1 MSSSE
6 EEFESLIATRERRA
20 NAGSRLKKLLEAEED
35 EVLGDEDENVQLLF
49 AEEGEDNEWSGESEQ
64 SEQEEEEEEEEGNE
78 AGEAEEEA
86 GSGSPD
92 ANSDEMLSSSE
103 LSASDTDESEGERE
117 LRKEQKRR
125 RKKVEIP
132 AIRRKPAATAP
143 RKRRKVDLETG
154 DRRLSTR
161 TTTAQN
167 TQAIQEKLIK
177 MKERQSHTKTRV
189 REEYVEKTLEE
200 NLEEAKVT
208 EEMNTLSLN
217 LFFQQEVEKK
227 KKQRDLMNSKR
238 FRLMEYIS
246 FQSFGKL
253 VTPQDELDR
262 IREEK
267 EREEL
272 ARRTTKR
279 RGRRRKSEIERA
291 RLEAERQQ
299 QQQGEVKQEEQ
310 DKQDKQEEVFDETT
324 VVKEET
330 KDINEETSET
340 LNEATEKVEVNIAEE
355 EIKEEIKEETK
366 QETKQDTEE
375 AVEEAE
381 EAVEEAVPV
390 EGPPQRVAVQF
401 IESHLRKD
409 ITRLELKAI
418 LFGPQSIVPGPHRD
432 PHAQTIYTI
441 KRDFQKEL
449 DLRKVTKERDAVY
462 EKLLQLPKFG
472 ETYHTVEDL
481 GVAKQTDERVIN
493 ITTPAPLGIYLPNGA
508 KKQCPINGEDAMY
521 YDPSNGVP
529 YNSVEGYKVLKH
541 VAEGGY
547 FWTQIDAGGV
557 NSVYKGGVGCYFG
570 RWDDRHAQGVPEGFA
585 G

>member
-35 EVLGDEDENVQLLF
+35 EVLGDDDENVQLLF
-49 AEEGEDNEWSGESEQ
+49 AEEGEDNEWSDESEQ
-64 SEQEEEEEEEEGNE
+64 SEQEEDEEDEEGNE
-78 AGEAEEEA
+78 TGGAEEEA

-117 LRKEQKRR
+117 LQKEQKRR
-125 RKKVEIP
+125 RKKIEIP
-132 AIRRKPAATAP
+132 AIRRKPTVSAP

-167 TQAIQEKLIK
+167 TQAIQEKLVK

-299 QQQGEVKQEEQ
+299 QQQQQGDVKQEEQ
-310 DKQDKQEEVFDETT
+310 DRQEEVFDETT

-340 LNEATEKVEVNIAEE
+340 GNEATAKE
-355 EIKEEIKEETK
+355 EEIKEETK

-375 AVEEAE
+375 AVEEAIE
-381 EAVEEAVPV
+381 QDEVETKAVPV

-409 ITRLELKAI
+409 ITRLELKTI

-449 DLRKVTKERDAVY
+449 DLKKVTKERDAVY

-481 GVAKQTDERVIN
+481 GVAKQTDEHVIN

-557 NSVYKGGVGCYFG
+557 NSLYKGGVGCYFG

>member
-35 EVLGDEDENVQLLF
+35 EVLGDDDENVQLLF
-49 AEEGEDNEWSGESEQ
+49 AEEGEDNEWSDESEQ
-64 SEQEEEEEEEEGNE
+64 SEQEEDEEDEEGNE
-78 AGEAEEEA
+78 TGGAEEEA

-117 LRKEQKRR
+117 LQKEQKRR

-132 AIRRKPAATAP
+132 AIRRKPTASAP

-167 TQAIQEKLIK
+167 TQAIQEKLVK

-299 QQQGEVKQEEQ
+299 QQQQQQEGDVKQEEQ
-310 DKQDKQEEVFDETT
+310 DRQEEVFDETT

-340 LNEATEKVEVNIAEE
+340 GNEAIAKE
-355 EIKEEIKEETK
+355 EEIKEETK

-375 AVEEAE
+375 AVEEAIE
-381 EAVEEAVPV
+381 QDEVETKAVPV

-409 ITRLELKAI
+409 ITRLELKTI

-449 DLRKVTKERDAVY
+449 DLKKVTKERDAVY

-481 GVAKQTDERVIN
+481 GVAKQTDEHVIN

-557 NSVYKGGVGCYFG
+557 NSLYKGGVGCYFG

>member
-1 MSSSE
+1 
-6 EEFESLIATRERRA
+6 
-20 NAGSRLKKLLEAEED
+20 
-35 EVLGDEDENVQLLF
+35 
-49 AEEGEDNEWSGESEQ
+49 
-64 SEQEEEEEEEEGNE
+64 
-78 AGEAEEEA
+78 
-86 GSGSPD
+86 
-92 ANSDEMLSSSE
+92 
-103 LSASDTDESEGERE
+103 
-117 LRKEQKRR
+117 
-125 RKKVEIP
+125 
-132 AIRRKPAATAP
+132 
-143 RKRRKVDLETG
+143 
-154 DRRLSTR
+154 
-161 TTTAQN
+161 
-167 TQAIQEKLIK
+167 
-177 MKERQSHTKTRV
+177 
-189 REEYVEKTLEE
+189 
-200 NLEEAKVT
+200 
-208 EEMNTLSLN
+208 
-217 LFFQQEVEKK
+217 
-227 KKQRDLMNSKR
+227 MNSKR

-299 QQQGEVKQEEQ
+299 QQQQQGDVKQEEQ
-310 DKQDKQEEVFDETT
+310 DRQEEVFDETT

-340 LNEATEKVEVNIAEE
+340 GNEATAKE
-355 EIKEEIKEETK
+355 EEIKEETK

-375 AVEEAE
+375 AVEEAIE
-381 EAVEEAVPV
+381 QDEVETKAVPV

-409 ITRLELKAI
+409 ITRLELKTI

-449 DLRKVTKERDAVY
+449 DLKKVTKERDAVY

-481 GVAKQTDERVIN
+481 GVAKQTDEHVIN

-557 NSVYKGGVGCYFG
+557 NSLYKGGVGCYFG

>member
-6 EEFESLIATRERRA
+6 EEFESLIATRERRS

-35 EVLGDEDENVQLLF
+35 EVLGEEDENVQLLF
-49 AEEGEDNEWSGESEQ
+49 AEEGEDNEWSDESED
-64 SEQEEEEEEEEGNE
+64 SEEQEEEQDEREAGAAEEG
-78 AGEAEEEA
+78 AE
-86 GSGSPD
+86 SGSPE
-92 ANSDEMLSSSE
+92 ALSDEMLSSSE

-117 LRKEQKRR
+117 LQKEQKRR

-143 RKRRKVDLETG
+143 RKRRKVDVETG

-167 TQAIQEKLIK
+167 TQAIQEKLVK
-177 MKERQSHTKTRV
+177 MQERQSHTKTRV

-200 NLEEAKVT
+200 NLEEAKAT

-291 RLEAERQQ
+291 RLEAERQERE
-299 QQQGEVKQEEQ
+299 GMKQEMKEEQ
-310 DKQDKQEEVFDETT
+310 EKQEKQEQQEQQEEVPGE
-324 VVKEET
+324 VAVKEET
-330 KDINEETSET
+330 GDANADINET
-340 LNEATEKVEVNIAEE
+340 LNGEREAEVKTANEE
-355 EIKEEIKEETK
+355 DAVKEET
-366 QETKQDTEE
+366 TQDTEAVEE

-381 EAVEEAVPV
+381 AETKSVPV

-449 DLRKVTKERDAVY
+449 DLRKITKERDAVY

-481 GVAKQTDERVIN
+481 GVTKQTDEHVIS

-547 FWTQIDAGGV
+547 FWTQIDLGGV

-570 RWDDRHAQGVPEGFA
+570 RWDDRHAQGVPDGFA

>member
-35 EVLGDEDENVQLLF
+35 EVLGEEDENVQLLF
-49 AEEGEDNEWSGESEQ
+49 AEEGEDNEWSDESDESEE
-64 SEQEEEEEEEEGNE
+64 EQEEEEQEG
-78 AGEAEEEA
+78 GGAEEDAE
-86 GSGSPD
+86 SGSPE

-117 LRKEQKRR
+117 LQREQKRR

-132 AIRRKPAATAP
+132 PIRRKPTATAP

-161 TTTAQN
+161 ATTAQN
-167 TQAIQEKLIK
+167 TQAIQEKLVR

-208 EEMNTLSLN
+208 EEMNTQSLN

-238 FRLMEYIS
+238 FRLLEYVS
-246 FQSFGKL
+246 FQSIAKL

-262 IREEK
+262 IREDK

-299 QQQGEVKQEEQ
+299 QQQQEEAKQE
-310 DKQDKQEEVFDETT
+310 KQEEVQQEQQEVRDEMNI
-324 VVKEET
+324 VKEET
-330 KDINEETSET
+330 KDINADTNET
-340 LNEATEKVEVNIAEE
+340 ATERT
-355 EIKEEIKEETK
+355 EETK
-366 QETKQDTEE
+366 HDAEDAEDAVEE

-381 EAVEEAVPV
+381 AETENVPV
-390 EGPPQRVAVQF
+390 EGPPQKVAVQF

-449 DLRKVTKERDAVY
+449 DLKKVTKERDAVY

-481 GVAKQTDERVIN
+481 GVAKQTDEHVIS

>member
-35 EVLGDEDENVQLLF
+35 EVLGDDDENVQLLF
-49 AEEGEDNEWSGESEQ
+49 AEEGEDNEWSDESEQ
-64 SEQEEEEEEEEGNE
+64 SEQEEDEEDEEGNE
-78 AGEAEEEA
+78 TGGAEEEA

-117 LRKEQKRR
+117 LQKEQKRR
-125 RKKVEIP
+125 RKKIEIP
-132 AIRRKPAATAP
+132 AIRRKPTASAP

-167 TQAIQEKLIK
+167 TQAIQEKLVK

-299 QQQGEVKQEEQ
+299 QQQGDVKQEEQ
-310 DKQDKQEEVFDETT
+310 DRQEEVFDETT

-340 LNEATEKVEVNIAEE
+340 GNEATAKEE
-355 EIKEEIKEETK
+355 EIKDETK

-375 AVEEAE
+375 AVEEAIE
-381 EAVEEAVPV
+381 QDEVETKAVPV

-409 ITRLELKAI
+409 ITRLELKTI

-449 DLRKVTKERDAVY
+449 DLKKVTKERDAVY

-481 GVAKQTDERVIN
+481 GVAKQTDEHVIN

-557 NSVYKGGVGCYFG
+557 NSLYKGGVGCYFG

>member
-35 EVLGDEDENVQLLF
+35 EFLGDDDENVQLLF
-49 AEEGEDNEWSGESEQ
+49 AEEGEDNEWSDESEQ
-64 SEQEEEEEEEEGNE
+64 SEQEEDEEDEEGNE
-78 AGEAEEEA
+78 TGGAEEEA

-117 LRKEQKRR
+117 LQKEQKRR

-132 AIRRKPAATAP
+132 AIRRKPTASAP

-167 TQAIQEKLIK
+167 TQAIQEKLVK

-299 QQQGEVKQEEQ
+299 QQQQGDVKQEEQ
-310 DKQDKQEEVFDETT
+310 DRQEEVFDETT

-340 LNEATEKVEVNIAEE
+340 GNEATAKE
-355 EIKEEIKEETK
+355 EEIKEETK

-375 AVEEAE
+375 AVEEAIE
-381 EAVEEAVPV
+381 QDEVETKAVPV

-409 ITRLELKAI
+409 ITRLELKTI

-449 DLRKVTKERDAVY
+449 DLKKVTKERDAVY

-481 GVAKQTDERVIN
+481 GVAKQTDEHVIN

-557 NSVYKGGVGCYFG
+557 NSLYKGGVGCYFG